1 MISRS
6 PSFFLLASTIP
17 SHYEEME
24 TERATKLM
32 NTEYGH
38 INIVIQYFGTSTPQ
52 VSSRASRNKAQ
63 QLVSVWTCSAFP
75 NINVLKTP
83 TSFQGRPTTTSS
95 QRVVLV
101 RNLAKVAHV
110 SHIRI
115 CLETW
120 KPLARDAAAAG
131 QRCLHLLQAVVAE
144 VAAEQRCGAEAEAE
158 EVDECSLCIHIH
170 NSQKKHDQGQYIT
183 KDKGSEEPS
192 VASS

>member
-1 MISRS
+1 M
-6 PSFFLLASTIP
+6 
-17 SHYEEME
+17 
-24 TERATKLM
+24 
-32 NTEYGH
+32 
-38 INIVIQYFGTSTPQ
+38 VIQYFGTSTPQ
-52 VSSRASRNKAQ
+52 VVEQAEIKRNSLSVSGRAW
-63 QLVSVWTCSAFP
+63 LFL
-75 NINVLKTP
+75 INVLKTP
-83 TSFQGRPTTTSS
+83 TSFQGRPTS

>member
-52 VSSRASRNKAQ
+52 VVEQAEIKRNSLSVSGRAW
-63 QLVSVWTCSAFP
+63 LFL
-75 NINVLKTP
+75 INVLKTP
-83 TSFQGRPTTTSS
+83 TSFQGRPTS

-101 RNLAKVAHV
+101 RNLAKAVHV
-110 SHIRI
+110 LHIRI

-131 QRCLHLLQAVVAE
+131 QRCLHY
-144 VAAEQRCGAEAEAE
+144 RR
-158 EVDECSLCIHIH
+158 
-170 NSQKKHDQGQYIT
+170 
-183 KDKGSEEPS
+183 
-192 VASS
+192 